1 MIVNGE
7 HGVGVG
13 EFMEMDAYVRAGRG
27 TSGPRGDGVVMIS
40 VRSRTRRARAGACP
54 CSERSP
60 REGVER
66 CLRDLGECT

>member
-40 VRSRTRRARAGACP
+40 VRSRTRIERHFACVNFTVKMLSQESALRARC
-54 CSERSP
+54 
-60 REGVER
+60 
-66 CLRDLGECT
+66 

>member
-27 TSGPRGDGVVMIS
+27 TCGPRGDGVVMIS
-40 VRSRTRRARAGACP
+40 VRSLELALSCFVHASTKHAASSRIFADKETHFTP
-54 CSERSP
+54 
-60 REGVER
+60 
-66 CLRDLGECT
+66 

>member
-27 TSGPRGDGVVMIS
+27 TCGPRGDGVVMIS
-40 VRSRTRRARAGACP
+40 VRSRTRLGFAGACP
-54 CSERSP
+54 CSDAYRLP
-60 REGVER
+60 RIRAGTVPR
-66 CLRDLGECT
+66 N